1 VVRRLDLELGIV
13 VDAVSEVRNV
23 AAAETDA
30 MLDLGGEI
38 SAEYFL
44 GISKADGKV
53 RLLLDIDRILSTED
67 VLELTQR

>member
-1 VVRRLDLELGIV
+1 
-13 VDAVSEVRNV
+13 VRNV
-23 AAAETDA
+23 SASETDQ

-67 VLELTQR
+67 VIELTRR

>member
-1 VVRRLDLELGIV
+1 V
-13 VDAVSEVRNV
+13 VDAVSEVRDV
-23 AAAETDA
+23 SGGETEA

-67 VLELTQR
+67 VIELGRR